1 MIADRSRHI
10 SFMLSVLVICC
21 CLLLQ
26 WLGKI
31 AFVTI
36 PLFAVLTVL
45 VGAFAAK
52 TYNAS
57 PDVYLI
63 P

>member
-1 MIADRSRHI
+1 
-10 SFMLSVLVICC
+10 MLSVLVDFY

-57 PDVYLI
+57 PDIYLI